1 MTDFW
6 EPNFNKAILKK
17 LIERAGH
24 NLSSS
29 IADLVDNA
37 LDSGATEFHFGNYFN
52 YEKSFFYFY
61 NNGKGMSY
69 QELKDALDVGSSEE
83 SRKKDKPIHGLF
95 GVGMN
100 ISALR
105 NCNSFQV
112 HSFDDKKNYVNLRQF
127 VDSSEII
134 KNDTNTNIPEKLSTF
149 IDFEKKKEGTL
160 IIWENLKT
168 ERFDLTEHTSFMR
181 ELIAV
186 QIHLMITFNKI
197 IRKGNFD
204 IFFLNNK
211 LDALDPMMENSV
223 NTTKLP
229 SKTVKLDK
237 EVIEINSYIIPNEDD
252 YRFKNQKISKYIP
265 KRSELEGLY
274 FYRNERLIQFSGW
287 NDLISKSR
295 LRKFHKFYEKIRIE
309 INFSDKSDHL
319 FEINPTKRGILS
331 FPETLKSD
339 LVNIIENIKNRIS
352 IKKSEKI
359 KTHSILDK
367 NSVWKIVNDRPHLDF
382 ENDEIKKII
391 DKYPDIE
398 NFLNK
403 VSKDI
408 PILYKSNLDR
418 EDVQKSEKTI
428 IEFGIGHV
436 KDLLN
441 NHTLEQAIEMVSSRK
456 PFVHDKE
463 LSKKLMEAFDGK
475 L

>member
-61 NNGKGMSY
+61 NNGKGMNY
-69 QELKDALDVGSSEE
+69 KELKDALDVGSSEE

-134 KNDTNTNIPEKLSTF
+134 KNDTNTNIPENISTF

-181 ELIAV
+181 ELIEV

-211 LDALDPMMENSV
+211 LDALDPMMKSSV

-229 SKTVKLDK
+229 TKLIKLDNDQ
-237 EVIEINSYIIPNEDD
+237 IEINSFIIPDEYD
-252 YRFKNQKISKYIP
+252 YNLENKKLLKYIP
-265 KRSELEGLY
+265 KRSAA
-274 FYRNERLIQFSGW
+274 RN
-287 NDLISKSR
+287 N
-295 LRKFHKFYEKIRIE
+295 
-309 INFSDKSDHL
+309 
-319 FEINPTKRGILS
+319 
-331 FPETLKSD
+331 
-339 LVNIIENIKNRIS
+339 S
-352 IKKSEKI
+352 I
-359 KTHSILDK
+359 
-367 NSVWKIVNDRPHLDF
+367 
-382 ENDEIKKII
+382 
-391 DKYPDIE
+391 
-398 NFLNK
+398 
-403 VSKDI
+403 
-408 PILYKSNLDR
+408 
-418 EDVQKSEKTI
+418 
-428 IEFGIGHV
+428 
-436 KDLLN
+436 
-441 NHTLEQAIEMVSSRK
+441 
-456 PFVHDKE
+456 
-463 LSKKLMEAFDGK
+463 
-475 L
+475 

>member
-61 NNGKGMSY
+61 NNGKGMNY
-69 QELKDALDVGSSEE
+69 KELKDALDVGSSEE

-211 LDALDPMMENSV
+211 LDALDPMMKSSV

-229 SKTVKLDK
+229 TKQIKLDNDQ
-237 EVIEINSYIIPNEDD
+237 IEINSFIVPDEDD
-252 YRFKNQKISKYIP
+252 YNLENKKLLKYIP

-274 FYRNERLIQFSGW
+274 FYRNERAIQYSGW
-287 NDLISKSR
+287 NDLISNSR
-295 LRKFHKFYEKIRIE
+295 LRKFHKYYEKIRIE
-309 INFSDKSDHL
+309 VNFTDKSDHL
-319 FEINPTKRGILS
+319 FEINPTKRGILT
-331 FPETLKSD
+331 FPESLKSD
-339 LVNIIENIKNRIS
+339 LINIAENIKNRIS
-352 IKKSEKI
+352 IKTKDRVNI
-359 KTHSILDK
+359 HNILDK
-367 NSVWKIVNDRPHLDF
+367 NSLWKVVNDKPVLDF
-382 ENDEIKKII
+382 DHLELKKII
-391 DKYPDIE
+391 GKYPEIE
-398 NFLNK
+398 NLLKK
-403 VSKDI
+403 VSGNI
-408 PILYKSNLDR
+408 PVLYKSNLDR
-418 EDVQKSEKTI
+418 EDVQKSERTI
-428 IEFGIGHV
+428 IEYGIEHV
-436 KDLLN
+436 NDLLD

-463 LSKKLMEAFDGK
+463 LAKKLMEAFNGK